1 MNKYEVTYHFING
14 EVIKVK
20 YRGVIEDRIK
30 FLQILTDGTF
40 VGDKE
45 MEIIVNIKQ
54 VNFMEIKE
62 FHETEIRN
70 KEKGEMKNEI

>member
-1 MNKYEVTYHFING
+1 MNNYEVTYHFING

-20 YRGVIEDRIK
+20 YRGVIEDKIK

-54 VNFMEIKE
+54 VNFMEVKE
-62 FHETEIRN
+62 FHETEIEN